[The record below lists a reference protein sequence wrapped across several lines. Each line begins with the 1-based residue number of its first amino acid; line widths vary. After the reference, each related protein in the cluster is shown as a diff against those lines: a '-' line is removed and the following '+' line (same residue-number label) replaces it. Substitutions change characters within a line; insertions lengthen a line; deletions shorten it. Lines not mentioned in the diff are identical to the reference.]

1 MAGMGKLPEWEQGT
15 PAVLC
20 VTGPHAIPVSTYV
33 RSADDRILVALGR
46 RRATLARL
54 RKEPRVAFCVLAAG
68 VAFTAHCRARV
79 VRESLDAAANN
90 VAVELIVEQVQD
102 HLADRRTELLAGAQW
117 RWRDEQAAAAAPGI
131 LAELTELSQDRR

>member
-1 MAGMGKLPEWEQGT
+1 MLPDWEQGT

-54 RKEPRVAFCVLAAG
+54 RVDPRVAFCVLAEG
-68 VAFTAHCRARV
+68 VAFTAHCTARV
-79 VRESLDAAANN
+79 VRESLDAAATN
-90 VAVELIVEQVQD
+90 VAVELSVERVQD
-102 HLADRRTELLAGAQW
+102 HLADGRTELLAGARW
-117 RWRDEQAAAAAPGI
+117 RWRDEQAAASAPGI
-131 LAELTELSQDRR
+131 LAELADISRDRR